1 MQGQRERRAT
11 GEPPLPDCFG
21 LISPA
26 HSTLSV
32 FSSFP
37 SSHLEELPGFNSFP
51 NRRTV
56 LGTAEHGRGP
66 RESREEPEE
75 SMESPRVLHGHLKA
89 GCAEQ
94 SNPPSLLLPQPKASP
109 VLKTLICK
117 TNQPCDSAI
126 TFSVTKTLLSCF
138 FSLKCSFPQ
147 SLLFG
152 NTKAELETPTSAKR
166 TIPLPPP
173 FTEDLII
180 NKIHYNPKPQRKQRV
195 QPGL

>member
-1 MQGQRERRAT
+1 MQGQQERRAT
-11 GEPPLPDCFG
+11 GEPPLPACFG

-109 VLKTLICK
+109 VLNTLICK

-126 TFSVTKTLLSCF
+126 TFSVTKTLLSYF
-138 FSLKCSFPQ
+138 FSWKFSFPQ